1 MSRVLPAHP
10 NLEHLKKQAKDLL
23 HRFEQGDPAATEQ
36 LKPAISPTSG
46 TSPKLADAQHA
57 VAREY
62 GFPSWAKLKEH
73 MESLTVPFDP
83 VEALVAAVNMSDDL
97 RVGEL
102 LHQHP
107 ELKSKLNDPL
117 PGFAFGGTAL
127 LQAVRAANR
136 KLVDILLEAGADIN
150 QRSHWWAGGFGV
162 LDDDRGLAPY
172 LIKRGAIL
180 DAHAAARLGMMDDLK
195 KLVSVHPELVHA
207 RGGDGQ
213 TPLHFASTV
222 EIAEYL
228 LDNGADIDARD
239 IDHESTPAQYMVRK
253 RQEVARYLVS
263 RGCWTDILMA
273 AALGDLELVRRH
285 LDADPGCVHKSVSA
299 HYFPKKDPR
308 SGGTI
313 YIWYLGSNKTAHTV
327 AREFRHER
335 IFQLLM
341 ERSPASLKLSIAC
354 ELGDE
359 AAFQSLL
366 GSNPALAQSLSND
379 ERSKIVAA
387 AEGNNTQ
394 AVRMMLAAGWPVDA
408 RGGMGETALH
418 FAAWHG
424 NTEMMKEVLKHR
436 PPLEGT
442 DMRYGD
448 TPLGWALV
456 GSKHSWERHK
466 GNYGAT
472 VEMLLQAGAKPPE
485 LAKTL
490 QASEAVQLALRRVS
504 GA

>member
-10 NLEHLKKQAKDLL
+10 SLEHLKKQAKDLL
-23 HRFEQGDPAATEQ
+23 HSFEQGDPAATEQ
-36 LKPAISPTSG
+36 LNSVVSKSSG
-46 TSPKLADAQHA
+46 TGPKLADAQHA

-62 GFPSWAKLKEH
+62 GFDSWTKLKEH
-73 MESLTVPFDP
+73 VEALTVPFDP
-83 VEALVAAVNMSDDL
+83 VAALVAAVNVSDDV

-102 LHQHP
+102 LRQYP
-107 ELKSKLNDPL
+107 ELRAKLNDPL

-136 KLVDILLEAGADIN
+136 KMVDLLLEAGADIN
-150 QRSHWWAGGFGV
+150 QRSHWWAGSFGV

-172 LIKRGAIL
+172 LIERGAIL
-180 DAHAAARLGMMDDLK
+180 DVHAAARLGMIDDLK
-195 KLVSVHPELVHA
+195 KLVSAHPELVHA

-222 EIAEYL
+222 EIAEFL
-228 LDNGADIDARD
+228 LENGAGIDVRD

-253 RQEVARYLVS
+253 RQEIARYLVS

-273 AALGDLELVRRH
+273 AALGDLDLVRRH
-285 LDADPGCVHKSVSA
+285 LDAYPDCVHKSVSER
-299 HYFPKKDPR
+299 YFPKKDPR

-313 YIWYLGSNKTAHTV
+313 YTWFLGSNKTAHLV
-327 AREFRHER
+327 AREFRHQE

-341 ERSPASLKLSIAC
+341 ERSPAPLKLSIAC

-359 AAFQSLL
+359 VAFQSLL
-366 GSNPALAQSLSND
+366 TENPNVSQSLSDD

-387 AEGNNTQ
+387 AEGNNTE
-394 AVRMMLAAGWPVDA
+394 AVRMMLAAGWRVDA
-408 RGGMGETALH
+408 RGGMGATALH

-424 NTEMMKEVLKHR
+424 NTEMLKDVLKHR
-436 PPLEGT
+436 PPVEAT
-442 DMRYGD
+442 DIRYGD

-466 GNYGAT
+466 GDYAAA

-485 LAKTL
+485 PAKTL
-490 QASEAVQLALRRVS
+490 EASEAVQLALRRVS
-504 GA
+504 PA